1 MRVADICTLLT
12 VHMESS
18 ASVRDAAKL
27 MRERHVGAVV
37 VVDRRNGTRALDGI
51 LTDRDIAISVVA
63 AGIDPD
69 TVTVG
74 DVMSRP
80 VATCTADQDLFEAI
94 STMRAHGVRRLPM
107 LNATG
112 ELAGI
117 VAADDIYG
125 ALATELRE
133 LSRALVR
140 EQAREMETR
149 A

>member
-1 MRVADICTLLT
+1 MRVADICTPLT
-12 VHMESS
+12 VHIDPT
-18 ASVRDAAKL
+18 ASVREAAKL

-37 VVDRRNGTRALDGI
+37 VVDRRNGTRAPAGI
-51 LTDRDIAISVVA
+51 ITDRDIAISVVA
-63 AGIDPD
+63 PGVDPD
-69 TVTVG
+69 AVTVH

-80 VATCTADQDLFEAI
+80 VVTCTEDQDVFDAI
-94 STMRAHGVRRLPM
+94 QTMRSHGVRRLPM
-107 LNATG
+107 LNANG
-112 ELAGI
+112 EFKGF

-125 ALATELRE
+125 ALANEFRE

>member
-63 AGIDPD
+63 ASMWMIENPHEGVVVPDQMPHDYILDIAKPYLGKWISERSDWTPLKD
-69 TVTVG
+69 TVDG
-74 DVMSRP
+74 
-80 VATCTADQDLFEAI
+80 F
-94 STMRAHGVRRLPM
+94 
-107 LNATG
+107 
-112 ELAGI
+112 AGFGKPSLDKKDPWQFKNFLI
-117 VAADDIYG
+117 
-125 ALATELRE
+125 TENNE
-133 LSRALVR
+133 
-140 EQAREMETR
+140 
-149 A
+149 